1 MKKINVRVRLDKVS
15 RETRSELCTDQG
27 RNLDSS
33 QEVTCYLVLNRHLR
47 DDPVFG
53 DQVLGEDWA

>member
-1 MKKINVRVRLDKVS
+1 MKKINIRVRLDKVS
-15 RETRSELCTDQG
+15 RETRLELCTDQG

-33 QEVTCYLVLNRHLR
+33 QEVTCYLVLNLHLR

-53 DQVLGEDWA
+53 DQASGEDLA